1 MRRALLAVVALV
13 AGLGAPVQ
21 ASNGTS
27 TVTAAPPR
35 VSAAA
40 WYLEGQDDSVLA
52 QHNARVRRPIASI
65 TKLMTAVVTLEHAR
79 LSDVVTVSP
88 RASGIGESTVFLRPG
103 ERLRVS
109 DLLRGMLIRSA
120 NDAAEALALHVGRDS
135 ASRFVALMNTKAREL
150 GLSDTTFVNAHGLD
164 AAGHLS
170 SARDTTRLVRYA
182 LGIPVIRETLDRSVV
197 VLPGGRVFPTT
208 DDLLDSWTPL
218 VGGKTGHTASAG
230 WSEAAGA
237 RARGVTVYGTVLGS
251 DTRSERNAALQEL
264 LEYGL
269 ARYRRVAA
277 VDSGRVYG
285 EAETGYGRAP
295 VQLVAR
301 RAIARTIHEG
311 TPLVERVVA
320 PSAVD
325 VPIREGQPLGSIEV
339 YVGDELVAASNLVA
353 ASDVS
358 EPGLVGKVTWYARR
372 TVHHLRELVS

>member
-1 MRRALLAVVALV
+1 MGRALLAVVALV
-13 AGLGAPVQ
+13 ASLGVPVQ

-27 TVTAAPPR
+27 TVAAAPR

-52 QHNARVRRPIASI
+52 QRNARVRRPIASI

-103 ERLRVS
+103 ERLTVS
-109 DLLRGMLIRSA
+109 DLLRGMLVRSA
-120 NDAAEALALHVGRDS
+120 NDAAEALALHVGRNS

-150 GLSDTTFVNAHGLD
+150 GLTDTTFVNAHGLD

-197 VLPGGRVFPTT
+197 VLPGGRAFPTT

-218 VGGKTGHTASAG
+218 IGGKTGHTASAG

-237 RARGVTVYGTVLGS
+237 RAKGVTVYGSVLGS

-277 VDSGRVYG
+277 VDPGRVYG

-301 RAIARTIHEG
+301 RAILRTIHEG

-325 VPIREGQPLGSIEV
+325 LPIREGQPLGSIEV
-339 YVGDELVAASNLVA
+339 YAGDELVAASSLVA

-358 EPGLVGKVTWYARR
+358 EPGLVGKVAWYARR
-372 TVHHLRELVS
+372 TVHHLRELVT